1 MELDPA
7 VRQFVLH
14 WGEMGSRWGI
24 NRTMAQIHALL
35 YSSPEPIAAEEIAQ
49 VLGVARS
56 NVSTCLRE
64 LQNWGII
71 RITHVLGDRRDYFE
85 CRMDVWDMFRIVLA
99 QRKKREIDPT
109 LETLRECVVMAEQG
123 DTDPL
128 TEKRLREMLEFFE
141 TVTDW
146 YEQIQSMP
154 TGAVMKFVKYAPK
167 VKRLLGV
174 GA

>member
-109 LETLRECVVMAEQG
+109 LETLRECVAMAAQG

>member
-1 MELDPA
+1 MQLDPV
-7 VRQFVLH
+7 VRKFVLH

-35 YSSPEPIAAEEIAQ
+35 YSSTRPLTAEEISQ

-64 LQNWGII
+64 LQNWDIV
-71 RITHVLGDRRDYFE
+71 RVTHELGDRRDYFE
-85 CRMDVWDMFRIVLA
+85 CQMDVWDMFRTVLA

-109 LETLRECVVMAEQG
+109 LATLRECVTQARDQG
-123 DTDPL
+123 TDPL
-128 TEKRLREMLEFFE
+128 TQKRLRDMLDFFE

-154 TGAVMKFVKYAPK
+154 TGAVVKFVKYAPK